1 MPLPDK
7 HPVHVTISM
16 TRSDYAYIKDL
27 IEKTEDSTKTVPVY
41 IRRLVRH
48 YVWSLR
54 EEEEVQK
61 SEKYL
66 RELQEE

>member
-41 IRRLVRH
+41 IRWYARSMMWRRT
-48 YVWSLR
+48 W
-54 EEEEVQK
+54 EM
-61 SEKYL
+61 
-66 RELQEE
+66 